1 MSVTKLEDADEIR
14 SIDGICKVFHFQMVS
29 YRFWLMMSQGME
41 PEFYTLATWSG
52 LSHKH
57 AFQSLGGRVL
67 RKNRR
72 CDYVVHSNFV
82 MYLIFKKFKKNQT
95 KSPCVYGNYC
105 KKEEKTNKLINDL
118 LHFHV

>member
-82 MYLIFKKFKKNQT
+82 MYLIFKKLKKTKQSHPVFMEITVKKKKKQT
-95 KSPCVYGNYC
+95 N
-105 KKEEKTNKLINDL
+105 
-118 LHFHV
+118 